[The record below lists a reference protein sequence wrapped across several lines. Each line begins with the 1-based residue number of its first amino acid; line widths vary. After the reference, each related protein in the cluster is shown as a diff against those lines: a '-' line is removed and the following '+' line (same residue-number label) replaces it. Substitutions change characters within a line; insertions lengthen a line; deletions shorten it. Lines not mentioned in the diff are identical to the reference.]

1 MNQNTGQMNLQNIK
15 KRYLQISI
23 GMVYLWFGALKFFP
37 NLSPA
42 EELAKS
48 TIGELTFSMIPS
60 SISIQ
65 LLAFWE
71 VLVGLFFLINL
82 QKKLSIRVAIVHMLL
97 TFTPLF
103 IFPEL
108 IFNENLLT
116 LTLLGQY
123 IIKNLIILGALG
135 VLWMEVTQ
143 EVSASKEIEEGLTG
157 SEVNLKRNFRLR

>member
-1 MNQNTGQMNLQNIK
+1 MNLQNIK